1 MPRPI
6 AKVSPKSLKE
16 DDQNSIRKARSPV
29 DRPLRK
35 TILAI
40 REKVVS

>member
-1 MPRPI
+1 MSKPT
-6 AKVSPKSLKE
+6 AKVSPKSLNE
-16 DDQNSIRKARSPV
+16 DDQDSVRKV
-29 DRPLRK
+29 TE